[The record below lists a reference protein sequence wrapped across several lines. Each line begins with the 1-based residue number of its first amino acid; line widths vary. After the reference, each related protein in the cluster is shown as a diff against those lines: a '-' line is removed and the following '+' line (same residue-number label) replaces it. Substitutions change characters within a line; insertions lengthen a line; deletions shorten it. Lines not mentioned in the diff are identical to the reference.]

1 MRSATLALAFAVGC
15 AASPTLAQTRILV
28 APERAQAQ
36 AQDQAPAPQAPAK
49 DEEKTS
55 PEAPAQPPMQAQEPP
70 PTPAKIQDRIPS
82 QAQRQNRARPLGPG
96 RYTFNRVNDGL
107 LRLDNKSGKVAFCKP
122 ISTGWVCDAVPEERT
137 ALQKE
142 IAQLRDEVATVKDA
156 VATTKGEMAAVKDEV
171 AATKD
176 EVLSMKDEVTALKN
190 EIAALRA
197 PPPPP
202 VPPQTVP
209 PAPHSGKD
217 GDAQI
222 KLPTAEDVARARA
235 FIADTWHRLVE
246 MIENWQKDML
256 RKS

>member
-1 MRSATLALAFAVGC
+1 MRSATLVLVIAAACAAPPALAQARVL
-15 AASPTLAQTRILV
+15 T
-28 APERAQAQ
+28 APEQAQPQ
-36 AQDQAPAPQAPAK
+36 AQDQAPAPQAPTK
-49 DEEKTS
+49 DEEQAP
-55 PEAPAQPPMQAQEPP
+55 PEAPAPAQAQM
-70 PTPAKIQDRIPS
+70 PTKTQDQFPG
-82 QAQRQNRARPLGPG
+82 QAQRRDRARPLEPG
-96 RYTFNRVNDGL
+96 RYSFNRVDDGL

-122 ISTGWVCDAVPEERT
+122 ISTGWVCDAVPEERA
-137 ALQKE
+137 ALEKE
-142 IAQLRDEVATVKDA
+142 IDQLRDEVAASKSDI
-156 VATTKGEMAAVKDEV
+156 AT
-171 AATKD
+171 
-176 EVLSMKDEVTALKN
+176 LKK

-246 MIENWQKDML
+246 MIENWQKDVL